1 MKLIS
6 AIVLIVLLSV
16 WTRASSSVP
25 LSETEDQDRQQ
36 HLSSVND
43 QQTAVSTEAHGP
55 LSSLLLREKRQSHF
69 PICLYCCNC
78 CKNKG
83 CGYCCRT

>member
-16 WTRASSSVP
+16 WTRASNSVP

-43 QQTAVSTEAHGP
+43 QQTAVSTEAHSP

-69 PICLYCCNC
+69 PICLYCCHC

-83 CGYCCRT
+83 CGFCCKT